1 MTLARSTASRT
12 IAFLGLVAWIA
23 FADDHGHAAAHDD
36 HAAHDEHAAPPPKA
50 PPPAPAKLA
59 PAKAAAPAAK
69 SAAPAAHGAPAPA
82 KNVPDAA
89 LKKLLAGNKRFV
101 SQTMAHGNQ
110 TVERRMDQAGG
121 QMPFA
126 IIVSCSDSRVGP
138 EIVFD
143 QGIGDLFVVRTAGE
157 VVTDVAMGSIEY
169 AVAHLNVPLI
179 MVVGHE
185 KCGAV
190 KATVDGGEAPGSIG
204 SIVNLIK
211 PAVDK
216 ARGQGG
222 DLLDNAIRNNAIL
235 VSETIAASPIIKEKL
250 AKGELKIVRG
260 VYDLDE
266 GVVKPVP

>member
-1 MTLARSTASRT
+1 MFPYRSRAGRSV
-12 IAFLGLVAWIA
+12 AFLGLAAWIA
-23 FADDHGHAAAHDD
+23 CAEDHGHAAHDS
-36 HAAHDEHAAPPPKA
+36 HTAPPPKTA
-50 PPPAPAKLA
+50 APAHAKAA
-59 PAKAAAPAAK
+59 PAKAAAK
-69 SAAPAAHGAPAPA
+69 PAAHAAHGGHHAAPA
-82 KNVPDAA
+82 KNASDEA

-101 SQTMAHGNQ
+101 SQTMSHGHQ
-110 TVERRMDQAGG
+110 TVERRMDQSGG
-121 QMPFA
+121 QTPFA

-138 EIVFD
+138 EVVFD

-169 AVAHLNVPLI
+169 AAAHLNVPLI

-190 KATVDGGEAPGSIG
+190 TAAIEGGEAPGSIG

-211 PAVDK
+211 PAVEK
-216 ARGQGG
+216 AKGQGG
-222 DLLDNAIRNNAIL
+222 NLLDNAIRNNAIL